1 MTRRLGPLLATTWL
15 GLLAISAAT
24 ASWLPIDP
32 NRFDSLARLSAPS
45 WHHPF
50 GTTRLGEDLFALCVH
65 VAVVVGVGAALLAAL
80 IGLPLG
86 LTAGYLGGRADA
98 TISLVVDAALALPA
112 FIVSVV
118 LVTAFGASVMSVIVV
133 IGLVSA
139 PFVARVSRSAAR
151 ALADRDFVIVAR
163 SLGARPARIMW
174 VELRPNLVAPMASL
188 LALVSGAAIL
198 VEGGLSYVGLGVPL
212 GNASWG
218 RLIAGGR
225 EELATAWWW
234 SLIPSLLFFFT
245 VLAVNVL
252 ADHWQGARLRRP
264 RERSVGRPSGVI
276 IGTVLDEALVVSNL
290 TVSLAAHPDQPIVSN
305 FDLCVRRGELVALVG
320 PSGVGKTTIARA
332 ICGVLDNAMVGTG
345 SIQTAETRGHRAALV
360 MQEPRRSLN
369 PVTRIGRQIAEP
381 ARVHLGLSRSEAW
394 ARAEELLTLVGVSE
408 PSRRMRSYAH
418 ELSGGQCQRVAI
430 ALALASEP
438 GVLIADE
445 PTASLDPLATRAT
458 FDLFDT
464 VRRETGVAILVITHD
479 MASARLRADRIVELR

>member
-1 MTRRLGPLLATTWL
+1 VLVGI
-15 GLLAISAAT
+15 G
-24 ASWLPIDP
+24 
-32 NRFDSLARLSAPS
+32 
-45 WHHPF
+45 
-50 GTTRLGEDLFALCVH
+50 GTLF
-65 VAVVVGVGAALLAAL
+65 AAL

-86 LTAGYLGGRADA
+86 LAAGYLGGRTDA
-98 TISLVVDAALALPA
+98 MISLLLDAALALPA
-112 FIVSVV
+112 FIVAVV

-133 IGLVSA
+133 VGLLLA
-139 PFVARVSRSAAR
+139 PFTARVSRSATR
-151 ALADRDFVIVAR
+151 ALAERDFVIVAR

-174 VELRPNLVAPMASL
+174 VELRPNLVAPMTSL

-225 EELATAWWW
+225 EELARAWWW
-234 SLIPSLLFFFT
+234 SLVPSLLFFFT

-252 ADHWQGARLRRP
+252 ADHWQGARLLRP
-264 RERSVGRPSGVI
+264 REKSLGRASGLIVGSVVVRGV
-276 IGTVLDEALVVSNL
+276 VDEALVVSNL
-290 TVSLAAHPDQPIVSN
+290 TVSLTAQLDRPIVRN
-305 FDLCVRRGELVALVG
+305 FDLSVRRGELVALVG

-332 ICGVLDNAMVGTG
+332 ICGVLDNAMVATG
-345 SIQTAETRGHRAALV
+345 SIHTAETSGHRAALV

-369 PVTRIGRQIAEP
+369 PVARIGRQIAEP

-394 ARAEELLTLVGVSE
+394 ARAEELLILVGLSD
-408 PSRRMRSYAH
+408 PGRRLRSYAH

-430 ALALASEP
+430 ALALACAP

-445 PTASLDPLATRAT
+445 PTASLDPVATRAI
-458 FDLFDT
+458 FDLFDN

-479 MASARLRADRIVELR
+479 LASARLRADRIVELS